1 MNRTVLRS
9 LAAILL
15 GWLVTLGG
23 YVVTMV
29 VIALFNPE
37 AFKPA
42 VHYSTGYWLVTL
54 SVGLFSSA
62 VGGFVTGIIAR
73 RREIAHAI
81 GLVLFG
87 VLASMCLPSSH
98 TNTMSVPNWYW
109 IAGYVLM
116 PSSTILGG
124 WLRAKQHIL
133 VTRMPGR
140 MVRTVDDLRLS
151 VALTVDFFRFPIA
164 AVVSVVTFVISF
176 YAGILSGG
184 AALLAMRKFSGEE
197 PGDDVAA
204 VLISLI
210 FGASLLLAF
219 LLSRYF
225 YRKIML
231 RDTSPMND
239 RRLE

>member
-1 MNRTVLRS
+1 MRS
-9 LAAILL
+9 VAAILL

-54 SVGLFSSA
+54 SVGLFYSV
-62 VGGFVTGIIAR
+62 VGGFVTGVIAR

-81 GLVLFG
+81 GLVVFG
-87 VLASMCLPSSH
+87 LLISKCLPSGH

-109 IAGYVLM
+109 IAGYVLGA
-116 PSSTILGG
+116 PSTVLGG
-124 WLRAKQHIL
+124 WLRAKQHLL
-133 VTRMPGR
+133 VSRIPGR
-140 MVRTVDDLRLS
+140 VVRTIDDLRLS
-151 VALTVDFFRFPIA
+151 TALTVDFFRFPIA
-164 AVVSVVTFVISF
+164 VVVSVGTFVISF
-176 YAGILSGG
+176 YVGILSAG
-184 AALLAMRKFSGEE
+184 AGLLAIQRFLGGE
-197 PGDDVAA
+197 PRGDVGIIP
-204 VLISLI
+204 VSLV
-210 FGASLLLAF
+210 FLASFLLAF

-231 RDTSPMND
+231 RDTSLMNE